1 MGPLKVLNGTKLI
14 INDQG
19 IKLDSLTIS
28 LESFRCFRGPLLLK
42 LVTGQELFFS
52 ISYNKLALAYKTSF
66 VCFYPKK
73 YTSSNYWINFLYLF
87 CLLELV
93 YFGKLTD
100 FFLLPWQQPNGPKNS
115 KDTRFIWVFIILGIF
130 DFGQGSQ
137 LEGENLPSRPISSS
151 SSLLHPYYSENF
163 KKIPRCRSNPKTPC
177 RNSVGQS
184 PLTCSKKVIYLSFD
198 GKIHYIKS
206 SSFSSDI

>member
-1 MGPLKVLNGTKLI
+1 MNRVEALTAWFEYQKTATNEFSLRSSPF
-14 INDQG
+14 
-19 IKLDSLTIS
+19 SLTIDCVCFS
-28 LESFRCFRGPLLLK
+28 LFWPQKVRFKAKSFLTFMMSIFQFCPWKYFKEIINRILLL
-42 LVTGQELFFS
+42 Q
-52 ISYNKLALAYKTSF
+52 N
-66 VCFYPKK
+66 CR
-73 YTSSNYWINFLYLF
+73 NFQYI
-87 CLLELV
+87 
-93 YFGKLTD
+93 
-100 FFLLPWQQPNGPKNS
+100 LPCQPNGPKNS

-163 KKIPRCRSNPKTPC
+163 KKIPRSRSNPKTPC

-184 PLTCSKKVIYLSFD
+184 PLTCSKKVIQLSFYE
-198 GKIHYIKS
+198 KIHYIKS